1 MISLTSNRLNDH
13 DPATKKLI
21 AALIFVYKSWLR
33 PTARE
38 GYVHAIDRSM
48 NIYIM
53 RMWLWLSSI
62 EKKEATYVHERVAKK
77 DPKRTYVKAL

>member
-38 GYVHAIDRSM
+38 GCVHAIDRSM

-53 RMWLWLSSI
+53 RM
-62 EKKEATYVHERVAKK
+62 
-77 DPKRTYVKAL
+77 